1 MNRIVQTEVCSVFL
15 YFCTSVLSIFC
26 SLFIHEAMSKVHQE
40 PLSPGALPIAA
51 GAKEDEEGEEQEC
64 CHGCQ
69 TSPQDDVDLS
79 SA

>member
-1 MNRIVQTEVCSVFL
+1 M
-15 YFCTSVLSIFC
+15 Y
-26 SLFIHEAMSKVHQE
+26 KVNQE

-69 TSPQDDVDLS
+69 TSPQDHVDLS
-79 SA
+79 TV